1 MRDTHHGR
9 TTSIPHA
16 HPGPTGATRS
26 THGRRPRT
34 GTEPA
39 TARSALGLR
48 LALSAVFLPLF
59 AAATVAFA
67 VWAAHQGPGES
78 PGSGPLT
85 VLAVVCGVLALTAA
99 ADIAVV
105 TARRRRCERAEPP
118 VRS

>member
-1 MRDTHHGR
+1 MRDGQHGR
-9 TTSIPHA
+9 VSSLPHA
-16 HPGPTGATRS
+16 RSGANRS
-26 THGRRPRT
+26 RRARS

-67 VWAAHQGPGES
+67 VWAAHQEAGDS

-85 VLAVVCGVLALTAA
+85 VLAVICGILALTAA
-99 ADIAVV
+99 ADLAVV
-105 TARRRRCERAEPP
+105 AARRRR
-118 VRS
+118 RSVPTAR